1 VPHEPGHGIFSG
13 GMAVP
18 FSPDN
23 RGGIA
28 LIDGDD
34 YISQL
39 IRGLTSNSE
48 SDNPFLEAGVAIS
61 AIFQNVSDPAWQG
74 QVRQGIEEVFADL
87 RRAQIAKLLS
97 IQMAPSEEDPN
108 EFVASI
114 RYLSIETNTE
124 QQVDTTIRRT

>member
-1 VPHEPGHGIFSG
+1 MPTEDNLFSG
-13 GMAVP
+13 GIAVP

-28 LIDGDD
+28 MVFGDD

-39 IRGLTSNSE
+39 IRGLASNSE
-48 SDNPFLEAGVAIS
+48 SDNPFLDAGVAIG

-74 QVRQGIEEVFADL
+74 QVRREIEAIFTDL
-87 RRAQIAKLLS
+87 QRAQIAKLLS
-97 IQMAPSEEDPN
+97 VTMAPSETDPN
-108 EFVASI
+108 EYVAQV

-124 QQVDTTIRRT
+124 QQVDTTIRRA